1 LQQYMV
7 LLSKS
12 GKECQV
18 ESLDYLEGEKI
29 YLELDEIQL
38 FSGMS
43 SVEQARI
50 LGKMNQL
57 RLPLQTV
64 IFEQDTYGD
73 CMYVILNGS
82 VDLLR
87 GDQLLTTI
95 KEGDI
100 LGEMALLSNIPR
112 SATAVT
118 ATEVVLFEISR
129 KVLQEILAENSSV
142 SLFFIRL
149 LTDRLIKTND
159 SLQENKKTNTNVIN
173 KRLGSLPEEVKYI
186 ILSAAILPQPVPLK
200 LWSESEIK
208 AVKSL
213 LPLVSD
219 FLNIERDF
227 FNVQPAVKSVLANL
241 FNSISGKDQKST
253 FTIKAAMVFWSE
265 KMYAQAVETFIQYD
279 HWQKAIKIIEENF
292 KSLNPELL
300 VPIFEKFL
308 ACPNEILFINQS
320 FFNLLVDKLINHNN
334 KGVLEKLLSAIDS
347 KVLFSEDQLSRMYE
361 KSAEIYR
368 SHEDMQKALEYMN
381 LAALYAEGLEN
392 VASANASGGSEG
404 RTYQLAKQSLGR
416 ITGKL
421 LVERASNLFAVSKP
435 ITIAITVLA
444 LMAIWCFSF
453 ITPFVGLSREGMLFL
468 GIALG
473 AVALWITEII
483 PAYITALLMSM
494 IWVLTGI
501 TTTTTALSGFATS
514 TWLFIIS
521 ILGLGAAISK
531 SGLMFRLSL
540 RMLKAFPKNY
550 LGQLFGL
557 AASGLLFTPLLPSSM
572 AKVALAAP
580 ISRSI
585 VEAMRFSDQSDASAG
600 LTLTAM
606 IFSGYLAPF
615 FMTGSYA
622 NMMTIGLIQG
632 YTISWLSWLLYALP
646 ALLLFSGVAI
656 GALIYRFRPENNVP
670 SISPEVLEKQL
681 LILGSMSRAENI
693 TLLVT
698 FGSIMMMSLQFLH
711 HIDNAWI
718 MLTAFIIL
726 ILGKVLDQNTI
737 KNDIDWMFLLFIGIA
752 FSMANVASDLGVVTW
767 ITTLFESFMQPF
779 LVSPYLFLPAI
790 IVIIFLITLV
800 IRDVPALILL
810 TLSLTP
816 LANQAGIHPWV
827 LVFVILLTTDS
838 FFFPYQSPT
847 YLMAYYS
854 TSEKAFNHRQG
865 RFVAFCYGIIVLL
878 TVALCIPYWRFMGL
892 IW

>member
-1 LQQYMV
+1 M
-7 LLSKS
+7 
-12 GKECQV
+12 
-18 ESLDYLEGEKI
+18 
-29 YLELDEIQL
+29 ELNEIQL

-57 RLPLQTV
+57 QLPLQTV
-64 IFEQDTYGD
+64 IFEQDSYGD
-73 CMYVILNGS
+73 CMYVIVKGS
-82 VDLLR
+82 VDLLI
-87 GDQLLTTI
+87 GDQLSFTI

-100 LGEMALLSNIPR
+100 FGEMALLSNIPR

-118 ATEVVLFEISR
+118 ATEVVLFEISQN
-129 KVLQEILAENSSV
+129 VLQEILAENSAI

-149 LTDRLIKTND
+149 LTDRLIKSND

-173 KRLGSLPEEVKYI
+173 KRFESLPEEVKYI
-186 ILSAAILPQPVPLK
+186 ILSAAILPQPVPSK

-219 FLNIERDF
+219 FLNIEGDF
-227 FNVQPAVKSVLANL
+227 FIIQPAVKNVLADL
-241 FNSISGKDQKST
+241 FHSLGGKDQTST
-253 FTIKAAMVFWSE
+253 FVIKAALVFWSE
-265 KMYAQAVETFIQYD
+265 KMYSQAVETFIQYE
-279 HWQKAIKIIEENF
+279 HWEKAIEIIEENVNI
-292 KSLNPELL
+292 NPELL
-300 VPIFEKFL
+300 VPILEKFIY
-308 ACPNEILFINQS
+308 CPNEILFINQN
-320 FFNLLVDKLINHNN
+320 FFKLFVDKLINYNS
-334 KGVLEKLLSAIDS
+334 KGVLQKLLAAIDS
-347 KVLFSEDQLSRMYE
+347 KVLFSEDQLSSLYA
-361 KSAEIYR
+361 KSAEIHR
-368 SHEDMQKALEYMN
+368 MHGDMQKALEYMN

-392 VASANASGGSEG
+392 VSSPETSTGSDG

-435 ITIAITVLA
+435 ITIASTVLS
-444 LMAIWCFSF
+444 LLAIWFFSF
-453 ITPFVGLSREGMLFL
+453 ITPFNGLSREGMLFL

-473 AVALWITEII
+473 AVVLWITEII
-483 PAYITALLMSM
+483 PSYITALLMCM
-494 IWVLTGI
+494 VWVLSGI
-501 TTTTTALSGFATS
+501 TTPTTALSGFATP
-514 TWLFIIS
+514 TWLFMIF
-521 ILGLGAAISK
+521 ILGLGATISK
-531 SGLMFRLSL
+531 SGLMFRFSL

-550 LGQLFGL
+550 LGQLLGL
-557 AASGLLFTPLLPSSM
+557 AASGLLFTPLLPSST
-572 AKVALAAP
+572 AKVALASP

-585 VEAMRFSDQSDASAG
+585 AEAMRFPDQSDGSAG

-606 IFSGYLAPF
+606 IFSGFLAPF
-615 FMTGSYA
+615 FMTGSYS
-622 NMMTIGLIQG
+622 NMMAIGLIPG
-632 YTISWLSWLLYALP
+632 YTVSWLSWIMYALP
-646 ALLLFSGVAI
+646 ALLLFSVMALV
-656 GALIYRFRPENNVP
+656 ALIYRFRPEKNVL

-681 LILGSMSRAENI
+681 LILGSMSRAEKI

-698 FGSIMMMSLQFLH
+698 FGSIIMMSLQFWH

-718 MLTAFIIL
+718 MLMGFVIL
-726 ILGKVLDQNTI
+726 ILGKVLDQNTM

-752 FSMANVASDLGVVTW
+752 FSLANVASDLGVVTW
-767 ITTLFESFMQPF
+767 ITALFKNFLQPF

-790 IVIIFLITLV
+790 IVIIFVITIV
-800 IRDVPALILL
+800 IRDDPALILL

-827 LVFVILLTTDS
+827 LVFVILLTTDP

-854 TSEKAFNHRQG
+854 TGEKAFNHRQG
-865 RFVAFCYGIIVLL
+865 RYVALCYGIAVLL
-878 TVALCIPYWRFMGL
+878 TVVLCIPYWKFIGL